1 MRIGLPNR
9 YVQYGYAC
17 WQFIPINRLLAV
29 SFFRVGVSSSE
40 LINWPFVYKKYL
52 TSLTPLK
59 KSKLGL
65 FCCPSAYNGK
75 RLL

>member
-1 MRIGLPNR
+1 MRLGLPNR

-17 WQFIPINRLLAV
+17 WQFIPIYRLLAV

-59 KSKLGL
+59 KVEIRSI
-65 FCCPSAYNGK
+65 
-75 RLL
+75 LLPVGV